1 MNTFEIEILSPE
13 GSAYKGFATSVMFPT
28 AAGVITVL
36 AGHTNLITRLVAGN
50 ILIETPEEKKEISVT
65 GGFIEI
71 SENRVNVV
79 SEFAIPSDE
88 SNKYKV
94 EQAVNLA
101 KEMKAKRK
109 NMVDLSAVE
118 NELKKAVFELKS
130 NVGLKRKKQ

>member
-13 GSAYKGFATSVMFPT
+13 GSAYKGSASSATFPT

-36 AGHTNLITRLVAGN
+36 PGHTSIVTKLTAGD
-50 ILIETPEEKKEISVT
+50 ILIETRSEQKKIAVT

-79 SEFAIPSDE
+79 SEFAMPADGA
-88 SNKYKV
+88 NRAKA
-94 EQAVNLA
+94 EQAMKLA
-101 KEMKAKRK
+101 KEMKEKK
-109 NMVDLSAVE
+109 KDSVDLSAVE

-130 NVGLKRKKQ
+130 NLGVKRKR